1 MEDSTTVLY
10 AETEHSENPGVSLG
24 PKFVSKY

>member
-1 MEDSTTVLY
+1 MLHQNKWKTLQHN
-10 AETEHSENPGVSLG
+10 EHPGVSLG